1 MNSAYKMTEERNEVN
16 KMNVT
21 KANGTT
27 PKKVNPVMKSMRRN
41 WPLYLFVLPMFV
53 YIIIFAY
60 WPMYGLQIA
69 FKNYTFQGG
78 FSGSPWVG
86 LKWFKQFLSGPRV
99 VPIVMNTLKLSLY
112 SLIAGFPLPIILAL
126 VLNGIENLKWKKF
139 AQTITY
145 MPHFISMP
153 VLCGMLNLFLSP
165 STGIVN
171 TALKFLNITQEGI
184 YFIGEA
190 KYFAHVYV
198 WSGVWQGMG
207 WGSIIYLAALS
218 GVDPGLHEAAKID
231 GANKIQRVFHIDL
244 PSILPTIIILLVM
257 NCGSILGV
265 GYEKVYL
272 LQNNL
277 NMTVSEVISTY
288 VYKMGLQSR
297 QYSFSTAVG
306 LMNNVINFAILTLVN
321 KVSDKLSG
329 ISLW

>member
-1 MNSAYKMTEERNEVN
+1 
-16 KMNVT
+16 MNVT
-21 KANGTT
+21 KTNGTT

-41 WPLYLFVLPMFV
+41 WPLYLFVLPMLV
-53 YIIIFAY
+53 YIIIFNY

-78 FSGSPWVG
+78 FTGSPWVG
-86 LKWFKQFLSGPRV
+86 FKWFEQFLTGPRFL
-99 VPIVMNTLKLSLY
+99 PILKNTLRISIY
-112 SLIAGFPLPIILAL
+112 SLIAGFPLPIVLAL
-126 VLNGIENLKWKKF
+126 VLNGIENLKWKKL

-145 MPHFISMP
+145 MPHFISMS
-153 VLCGMLNLFLSP
+153 VLCGMLSLFLSP

-171 TALKFLNITQEGI
+171 TALRFLGLTKDGI
-184 YFIGEA
+184 YFLGQA
-190 KYFAHVYV
+190 NLFHHVYV

-231 GANKIQRVFHIDL
+231 GANKIQRVWHIDI
-244 PSILPTIIILLVM
+244 PCILPTIVILLVM
-257 NCGSILGV
+257 NCGSVLGV

-277 NMTVSEVISTY
+277 NMTTSEVISTY
-288 VYKMGLQSR
+288 VYKMGLISR

-306 LMNNVINFAILTLVN
+306 LMNNVVNFIILAIVN
-321 KVSDKLSG
+321 KTSDKLSG

>member
-1 MNSAYKMTEERNEVN
+1 MTEERNEVN

-21 KANGTT
+21 KTNGTN
-27 PKKVNPVMKSMRRN
+27 PKKVNPAMKTMRRN
-41 WPLYLFVLPMFV
+41 WPLYLFVLPMLV

-78 FSGSPWVG
+78 FTGSPWVG
-86 LKWFKQFLSGPRV
+86 FKWFEQFLTGPRFI
-99 VPIVMNTLKLSLY
+99 PILKNTLRLSIY

-126 VLNGIENLKWKKF
+126 VLNGIENLKWKKLS
-139 AQTITY
+139 QTITY
-145 MPHFISMP
+145 MPHFISMSE
-153 VLCGMLNLFLSP
+153 LYGMLSLFLSP

-171 TALKFLNITQEGI
+171 TLLRFLGVTEEGF
-184 YFIGEA
+184 YFLGVT

-231 GANKIQRVFHIDL
+231 GANKIQRVWHIDV
-244 PSILPTIIILLVM
+244 PSILPTIVILLVM
-257 NCGSILGV
+257 NCGSVLGV

-277 NMTVSEVISTY
+277 NLTVSEVISTY
-288 VYKMGLQSR
+288 VYKMGLLSR

-306 LMNNVINFAILTLVN
+306 LMNNVVNFVILAIVN
-321 KVSDKLSG
+321 KASDKLSG

>member
-1 MNSAYKMTEERNEVN
+1 
-16 KMNVT
+16 
-21 KANGTT
+21 
-27 PKKVNPVMKSMRRN
+27 MKSMRRN
-41 WPLYLFVLPMFV
+41 WPLYLFVLPMLV
-53 YIIIFAY
+53 YIIIFNY

-78 FSGSPWVG
+78 FTGSPWVG
-86 LKWFKQFLSGPRV
+86 FKWFEQFLTGPRFL
-99 VPIVMNTLKLSLY
+99 PILKNTLRISIY
-112 SLIAGFPLPIILAL
+112 SLIAGFPLPIVLAL
-126 VLNGIENLKWKKF
+126 VLNGIENLKWKKL

-145 MPHFISMP
+145 MPHFISMS
-153 VLCGMLNLFLSP
+153 VLCGMLSLFLSP

-171 TALKFLNITQEGI
+171 TALRFLGLTKDGI
-184 YFIGEA
+184 YFLGQA
-190 KYFAHVYV
+190 NLFHHVYV

-231 GANKIQRVFHIDL
+231 GANKIQRVWHIDI
-244 PSILPTIIILLVM
+244 PCILPTIVILLVM
-257 NCGSILGV
+257 NCGSVLGV

-277 NMTVSEVISTY
+277 NMTTSEVISTY
-288 VYKMGLQSR
+288 VYKMGLISR

-306 LMNNVINFAILTLVN
+306 LMNNVVNFIILAIVN
-321 KVSDKLSG
+321 KTSDKLSG